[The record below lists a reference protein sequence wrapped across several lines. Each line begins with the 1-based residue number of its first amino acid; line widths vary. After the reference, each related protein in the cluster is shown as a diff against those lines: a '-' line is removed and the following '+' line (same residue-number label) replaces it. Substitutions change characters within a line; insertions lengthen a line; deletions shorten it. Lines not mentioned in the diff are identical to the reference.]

1 MVRFPSGRLVY
12 LAAGVSM
19 SGHKRH
25 PLEVFKASGRPL
37 GEHAP
42 SAVERG
48 DDAPA
53 APPAKAGGR
62 SPFADF
68 ELRLTLPGALVVL
81 FVWIV
86 LMGAAY
92 MYGHS
97 RGRDAEQDAVGRDAL
112 AKGRQIEEGG
122 ARPERQEAG
131 KGAPPAATPLP
142 YGVLLITYDK
152 SQEKQIGDLKR
163 ILRERY
169 QIEDSH
175 ILPWMHPSGK
185 IEVYVGVFERR
196 DDPALL
202 QLEARLRAID
212 DYPMGSKRPFATAM
226 IKEHPLDPKTAVRS
240 GN

>member
-1 MVRFPSGRLVY
+1 
-12 LAAGVSM
+12 M
-19 SGHKRH
+19 SGHKKH

-37 GEHAP
+37 GEHMP
-42 SAVERG
+42 
-48 DDAPA
+48 PA
-53 APPAKAGGR
+53 AERAEKRPEPPPPKAAGQ

-68 ELRLTLPGALVVL
+68 ELRLTLPGGLVVL

-97 RGRDAEQDAVGRDAL
+97 RGRDAEHDAVGSAAL
-112 AKGRQIEEGG
+112 AKGRQIEEGA
-122 ARPERQEAG
+122 ARPDEAAG
-131 KGAPPAATPLP
+131 NAPPEESSFP

-152 SQEKQIGDLKR
+152 AQEKQIGDLKR

-169 QIEDSH
+169 QIEDKL
-175 ILPWMHPSGK
+175 ILPWKDPTTGM
-185 IEVYVGVFERR
+185 IEVYAGVFERR

-212 DYPMGSKRPFATAM
+212 DYPMGGKRPFATAM
-226 IKEHPLDPKTAVRS
+226 IKMHPADPRKAARS